1 MSIDGVLFDALATR
15 YGFSQPLGPGPS
27 PAPSLSLA
35 VAIFG
40 RPTNATARSIFCG
53 YNYVREQ
60 LLRRNFVRLNSL
72 AKFGY
77 HLLKLFKP
85 NPLDLSF
92 KRGLLSED
100 IWKFACDHDNL
111 IAYELQT
118 NHRLMMQLII
128 LLQLSST
135 CNSFAFN

>member
-15 YGFSQPLGPGPS
+15 YGFSQPLWPGPS

-35 VAIFG
+35 VAILG
-40 RPTNATARSIFCG
+40 WPTNATARCIFCG

-60 LLRRNFVRLNSL
+60 LLRRNLVRLNSL

-85 NPLDLSF
+85 NLLDLSF
-92 KRGLLSED
+92 ECGLLSKD
-100 IWKFACDHDNL
+100 IWKFACYHDNL
-111 IAYELQT
+111 IAIELQT
-118 NHRLMMQLII
+118 NHRKMTQFII
-128 LLQLSST
+128 LLQ
-135 CNSFAFN
+135 